1 LFYLFISFIDEELQM
16 KQKHTSTVLAAAIVS
31 ASFVLGLF
39 AIFPLRD
46 MARDFTSTSSTE
58 DTTLP
63 EQESTDSSCNPIDDI
78 IPVCIKNNK
87 II

>member
-1 LFYLFISFIDEELQM
+1 M

-39 AIFPLRD
+39 AILPLRD
-46 MARDFTSTSSTE
+46 RARDFTSTSSTE

-63 EQESTDSSCNPIDDI
+63 KQESTDSSCNPIDDI
-78 IPVCIKNNK
+78 IPVCIKNNQ